1 MVEVSAAAWTAG
13 VVETDLAAGAVAAAV
28 GAVLDAA
35 AGAAVAGEE
44 VAAGVG
50 GVVSCWP
57 RQYCTP
63 KMTPIM
69 TMSMMRKERLS

>member
-13 VVETDLAAGAVAAAV
+13 VVEAVLAAGAVAAAA
-28 GAVLDAA
+28 GAVVDAA
-35 AGAAVAGEE
+35 AGLLVAGAE

-50 GVVSCWP
+50 AGVSCWP